1 MRKVLLL
8 LVIMIFAVSCGYA
21 ADEKAAGCWSCAN
34 LKSDNIHTVYG
45 ARLCNGVSNAVLGWS
60 EIFFRPGKL
69 VAAGENPVVAFFRGL
84 GNAIGRTGTGM
95 VEVATFWTPGESVVK
110 IDDCPICAYK

>member
-8 LVIMIFAVSCGYA
+8 LFVVVLAVSCAYA
-21 ADEKAAGCWSCAN
+21 AEEKSGCWACSN

-45 ARLCNGVSNAVLGWS
+45 ARICNGLSNTALGWS

-69 VAAGENPVVAFFRGL
+69 VSAGENPVVAFLKSL
-84 GNAIGRTGTGM
+84 GNAIGRTGAGV
-95 VEVATFWTPGESVVK
+95 VELVTFWMPGESVVK
-110 IDDCPICAYK
+110 IDDCPICSYK